1 MSDNEDFLD
10 DADDDELDST
20 PEDVV
25 EILGFDPKENQDG
38 KVEAE

>member
-1 MSDNEDFLD
+1 MSDDDNFLD
-10 DADDDELDST
+10 DADDDELETT

-25 EILGFDPKENQDG
+25 KILGFDPKENQDG

>member
-1 MSDNEDFLD
+1 VSEHEDFLD

-25 EILGFDPKENQDG
+25 EILGFDPKEEQDG
-38 KVEAE
+38 EAEAE